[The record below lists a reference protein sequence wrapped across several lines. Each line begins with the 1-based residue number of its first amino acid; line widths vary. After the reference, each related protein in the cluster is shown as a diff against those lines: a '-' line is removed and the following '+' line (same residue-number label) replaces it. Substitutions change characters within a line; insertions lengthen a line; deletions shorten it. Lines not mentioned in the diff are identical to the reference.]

1 MALGKGIP
9 VINGFD
15 LNSKLPLDSRAVAD
29 TMEDMNALVTNGSV
43 GDGQLCYCKA
53 DKKLYVL
60 KNNVWG
66 EVGGSGGASVSPTLW
81 LVDGHTQEVRTTI
94 TEEEYN
100 NLVNGL
106 YNQVLYNTED
116 DFFSTCSPSKLFS
129 MGREYG
135 FVQFKIVANA
145 DETFSY
151 SSMVARIITIGEKN
165 ASNEYP
171 ITIEDVLTI
180 NPPSSSSGGS
190 SSLNIV
196 TIDSF
201 NSGEH
206 NQQGFVMPTEDVVLF
221 TDGSGTSLIGYKK
234 TRDNITSYYCYEWKP
249 EIDGKLKTYKNL
261 LYKISEI
268 NIGFKIET
276 IDISQQLNYNLMF
289 LPGYSASDNG
299 KVLSVVNGEA
309 QWANAGDSGGGGDSS
324 KCKLVLEYGYIE
336 TGGFP
341 QDDTVSVSAS
351 FKVAIDLL
359 EYISMETIIV
369 YATGEDNPVMFN
381 VAKDRLGHKYNSV
394 CFSDDN
400 SIYFYYLTEFELTS
414 VSNNKYS
421 VAFKVRRKTIPTSTN
436 TITFEN

>member
-15 LNSKLPLDSRAVAD
+15 LNSKLPLDSRAVVD
-29 TMEDMNALVTNGSV
+29 TTEEMNALVTNGSV
-43 GDGQLCYCKA
+43 GDGQLCYCKEN
-53 DKKLYVL
+53 KKLYVL
-60 KNNVWG
+60 KDEVWS
-66 EVGGSGGASVSPTLW
+66 EVGGEGGKSVPPTLW

-116 DFFSTCSPSKLFS
+116 DFVSIYSPSKLFS
-129 MGREYG
+129 MGGEYG
-135 FVQFKIVANA
+135 FVQFKMVANA
-145 DETFSY
+145 DETLSY
-151 SSMVARIITIGEKN
+151 SSMVTRIITIGEKN
-165 ASNEYP
+165 TSNEYP
-171 ITIEDVLTI
+171 ITIEDILTI
-180 NPPSSSSGGS
+180 NPPSSSSGS
-190 SSLNIV
+190 ASSLNIV

-201 NSGEH
+201 NNGDH

-249 EIDGKLKTYKNL
+249 KIDGKLKTYKNF

-309 QWANAGDSGGGGDSS
+309 QWASAGGSGS
-324 KCKLVLEYGYIE
+324 I
-336 TGGFP
+336 
-341 QDDTVSVSAS
+341 SV
-351 FKVAIDLL
+351 
-359 EYISMETIIV
+359 
-369 YATGEDNPVMFN
+369 
-381 VAKDRLGHKYNSV
+381 
-394 CFSDDN
+394 
-400 SIYFYYLTEFELTS
+400 
-414 VSNNKYS
+414 
-421 VAFKVRRKTIPTSTN
+421 
-436 TITFEN
+436 TFED